1 MIFQNTTINRLQLDQ
16 ITKRITPSKS
26 VSSIFKILM
35 IIYVK
40 WCLVRNIHSA
50 DCNSTKIRNVE
61 RLFRYE
67 LDFEDVKFL
76 VKFRN
81 ILKMA

>member
-1 MIFQNTTINRLQLDQ
+1 
-16 ITKRITPSKS
+16 
-26 VSSIFKILM
+26 M

-67 LDFEDVKFL
+67 LDFEDVKFR